1 MTSSLVLEAPDVR
14 LTVSPADG
22 GRMASLVVRGHE
34 LLVTSGYGPI
44 MWGSYPFAPFAGRIR
59 DGRFTFDGLDVALP
73 INMPPHA
80 IHGTVFE
87 RAWQVDGPDAL
98 SIDLGPVWPFRG
110 RVTQRFAVRAD
121 GLAVTLTL
129 EAEDRMPAT
138 IGWHPWFVRRLA
150 GSESDVELRFEAGG
164 MYERGGD
171 GMPTGL
177 LVAPGA
183 PPWDDCFVDVRSAP
197 RLTWPDR
204 LALELRSS
212 ADHWVVYTE
221 LDHAL
226 CVEPQTGPPD
236 DVHLGPR
243 MILDPGDALEIGME
257 WTWWSPGQPEPSP
270 TDA

>member
-1 MTSSLVLEAPDVR
+1 MSSLVVQ
-14 LTVSPADG
+14 
-22 GRMASLVVRGHE
+22 GHE

-59 DGRFTFDGLDVALP
+59 EGRFRFDGRDVSLP
-73 INMPPHA
+73 INLAPHA
-80 IHGTVFE
+80 IHGTVFQ
-87 RAWQVDGPDAL
+87 RPWQADGPDAL
-98 SIDLGPVWPFRG
+98 RNDLGPDWPYRG
-110 RVTQRFAVRAD
+110 AVTQRFSVHAG
-121 GLAVTLTL
+121 GLAVTLRL
-129 EAEDRMPAT
+129 EAQDRMPAT

-150 GSESDVELRFEAGG
+150 GSDAEVELRFDAER
-164 MYERGGD
+164 MYERGPD
-171 GMPTGL
+171 GMPNGR
-177 LVAPGA
+177 LVEPTA

-204 LALELRSS
+204 LALELRST
-212 ADHWVVYTE
+212 ADHWVVFTE

-243 MILDPGDALEIGME
+243 TILEPGDALEIGMT

-270 TDA
+270 GDA